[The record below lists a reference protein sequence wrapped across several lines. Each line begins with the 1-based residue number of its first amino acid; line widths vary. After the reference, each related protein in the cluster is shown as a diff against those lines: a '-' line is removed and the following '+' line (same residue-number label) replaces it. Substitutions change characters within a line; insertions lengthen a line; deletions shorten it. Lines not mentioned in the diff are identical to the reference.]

1 MFKIDGERVPAEAEP
16 GGGAEDDDSGEGDNT
31 SGESKTVVDGEIAA
45 YGWTGM
51 NMYLQYSD
59 GEGLGMGGGGAEGS
73 FGLFVGED
81 FLSGSTGRRA
91 NISRV
96 LCCFSRVGW
105 EVFRFFAFFCT
116 FVFSSRGT
124 IVLTM

>member
-1 MFKIDGERVPAEAEP
+1 MFKIDGGRVPAETEP
-16 GGGAEDDDSGEGDNT
+16 DGDDDDSGEGDNA
-31 SGESKTVVDGEIAA
+31 SGDSKMVVDGEIAA

-81 FLSGSTGRRA
+81 FLSGSTGRWA
-91 NISRV
+91 N
-96 LCCFSRVGW
+96 
-105 EVFRFFAFFCT
+105 
-116 FVFSSRGT
+116 
-124 IVLTM
+124 